1 MASAAACGDGGGK
14 TLGGGKKGRE
24 AAHAGQWYA
33 TFPTSNV
40 QSERQFG
47 RMRGM
52 ETSLTGARS
61 AESLVEELMG
71 ACNKDVAALVLSR
84 ALTELKK
91 I

>member
-1 MASAAACGDGGGK
+1 
-14 TLGGGKKGRE
+14 
-24 AAHAGQWYA
+24 
-33 TFPTSNV
+33 
-40 QSERQFG
+40 
-47 RMRGM
+47 MRGM